1 MRSLEFFTF
10 ALTRPIMESKDEY
23 RYTSQDYTSH
33 VNLDQSKMETTEEVH
48 MEDVEK
54 PQKNLTIISN
64 QNVLIRLP
72 SEGLKI
78 VDLRPGGVVSL
89 GKFGSFEADEVL
101 GYCFGQS
108 FEILDN
114 HKVRPIKSIS
124 DDVITTD
131 ETELSK
137 DELTTLF
144 TGNSENN
151 QNIIDIG
158 SSIQTLSKDEIDALK
173 ESGATSS
180 IGQQIIDKMI
190 AGHEGFDK
198 KTIFSQQKY
207 LKRKQQKFMRRFT
220 VDYLGSSQLLQF
232 YIEKD
237 LPRVLDLS
245 EETMGLILNYA
256 NVRPGGRY
264 LLIDETGGV
273 MLYAMMERMNGSG
286 TIVVAHENE
295 HPNHIALRYS
305 DYSEELQ
312 SRMIKPINWLQFL
325 EPENEKIDF
334 EILSEEEV
342 EQLKPSKKAQYLRRV
357 SRTEEINSVI
367 EMVQKGNFDGLI
379 SVSTL
384 HMPTLLPQILP
395 VIGGSRPVVVY
406 SQYKE
411 LLLET
416 QHMLMKDKRVL
427 APSIFETR
435 VRPHQTIPG
444 RMHPVMTMRGFGG
457 YVLWGTRV
465 LPKENGVTAVGRGV
479 VKKKKEET
487 PVE

>member
-1 MRSLEFFTF
+1 
-10 ALTRPIMESKDEY
+10 
-23 RYTSQDYTSH
+23 
-33 VNLDQSKMETTEEVH
+33 
-48 MEDVEK
+48 
-54 PQKNLTIISN
+54 
-64 QNVLIRLP
+64 
-72 SEGLKI
+72 
-78 VDLRPGGVVSL
+78 
-89 GKFGSFEADEVL
+89 
-101 GYCFGQS
+101 
-108 FEILDN
+108 
-114 HKVRPIKSIS
+114 
-124 DDVITTD
+124 
-131 ETELSK
+131 
-137 DELTTLF
+137 
-144 TGNSENN
+144 
-151 QNIIDIG
+151 
-158 SSIQTLSKDEIDALK
+158 
-173 ESGATSS
+173 
-180 IGQQIIDKMI
+180 
-190 AGHEGFDK
+190 
-198 KTIFSQQKY
+198 
-207 LKRKQQKFMRRFT
+207 
-220 VDYLGSSQLLQF
+220 
-232 YIEKD
+232 
-237 LPRVLDLS
+237 
-245 EETMGLILNYA
+245 
-256 NVRPGGRY
+256 
-264 LLIDETGGV
+264 
-273 MLYAMMERMNGSG
+273 
-286 TIVVAHENE
+286 
-295 HPNHIALRYS
+295 
-305 DYSEELQ
+305 
-312 SRMIKPINWLQFL
+312 MIKPINWLQFL

-367 EMVQKGNFDGLI
+367 EMVPKGNFDGLI

-384 HMPTLLPQILP
+384 HIPTLLPQILP